1 MAAAASSSFEPTMS
15 TNFIRAPLSSA
26 EAVSMA
32 DTLPSVNFGFD
43 NLRERMA
50 QFTARFDDF
59 IEKGRKKVLEDRNEY
74 RTHIAELRG
83 MFCCALCQRLINV
96 DITAC
101 EGPR

>member
-1 MAAAASSSFEPTMS
+1 MAAATSFEPSMS
-15 TNFIRAPLSSA
+15 TSFIRAPLSSA

-74 RTHIAELRG
+74 RTRIAELRG
-83 MFCCALCQRLINV
+83 IISHLPL
-96 DITAC
+96 
-101 EGPR
+101 

>member
-1 MAAAASSSFEPTMS
+1 MAATASFEPSMS

-74 RTHIAELRG
+74 RTRIAELRG
-83 MFCCALCQRLINV
+83 TFSHLLYK
-96 DITAC
+96 
-101 EGPR
+101 